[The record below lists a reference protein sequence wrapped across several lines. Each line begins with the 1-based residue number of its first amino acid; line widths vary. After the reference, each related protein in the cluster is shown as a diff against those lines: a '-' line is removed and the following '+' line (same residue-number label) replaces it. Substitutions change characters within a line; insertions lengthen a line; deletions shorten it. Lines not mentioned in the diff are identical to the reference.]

1 MMLVFTRLAVRTGL
15 LIPHDGALRL
25 STPHFA
31 KEVHL
36 WVSLILLKLER
47 QVKMKESR
55 DLLLKA
61 LISFLLPPSNFLI
74 SFLPA
79 SQLDVT
85 SGVGKNPCFFQ
96 KKPQPNGFYRF
107 FFGILI

>member
-15 LIPHDGALRL
+15 LIPHNGALRL

-47 QVKMKESR
+47 QAKMKESR
-55 DLLLKA
+55 DLLQKA
-61 LISFLLPPSNFLI
+61 LIPFLLQTSLSLSNFLI

-85 SGVGKNPCFFQ
+85 SGVGKKTLFFWYFNL
-96 KKPQPNGFYRF
+96 KAVETY
-107 FFGILI
+107 